1 LNPLKPG
8 AHGFETIGGFFGN
21 MKVVISMRPQLELSP
36 DELALA
42 FSTAKS
48 KSLIE
53 LLS

>member
-36 DELALA
+36 
-42 FSTAKS
+42 AKS